1 MYEIKAEGVSEDFSK
16 DKEMFD
22 IGNYFTESK
31 YCDDSNQLVAGKIK
45 DETGGV
51 ALFVLA
57 R

>member
-22 IGNYFTESK
+22 ISNYFTESK